1 MEEPSVVYNNGNV
14 CAYEGVVMIKLIG
27 GYILKRKNPAG
38 AEAVTRQIY
47 GTLCSIVGICLNI
60 LLFVGKFLAGV
71 LTGSVAVTADA
82 VNNLSD
88 AGSSFVTL
96 VGFRFAGKK
105 PDVDH
110 PFGHGRFEYI
120 SGFIVSMI
128 IFMMGIELIKSS
140 FEKIMSPQPVDTG
153 MTAIVILLVS
163 IVIKIYMVIYNRRI
177 GAKINS
183 SAMKA
188 TAMDS
193 LGDVMATTF
202 VLISLLVSKYTGV
215 NIDGFSGMVVALFIL
230 YAGYTAAKETINP
243 LLGKTPEPE
252 LVEAIKDIVMDHE
265 HVVGIHDMIV
275 HDYGP
280 GRIMVSLHAEVP
292 GDGDIFELHE
302 AIDHIER
309 ELNEKLGC
317 NAVIHMDPIET
328 NNEVVKE
335 VRKKVEAV
343 IAEAIE
349 HATIHDFRMVQGPN
363 STNVIFDVVVPY
375 SVKDSDEDIRKQV
388 QQLVK
393 ELNGAYFAVVT
404 VDRAYVK

>member
-1 MEEPSVVYNNGNV
+1 
-14 CAYEGVVMIKLIG
+14 MIKFLAG
-27 GYILKRKNPAG
+27 CILKKKNPAG
-38 AEAVTRQIY
+38 TEAVTRQIY
-47 GTLCSIVGICLNI
+47 GTLCSVVGICLNV
-60 LLFVGKFLAGV
+60 LLFIGKFMAGM
-71 LTGSVAVTADA
+71 LTGSVAITADA

-96 VGFRFAGKK
+96 VGFRFADKK

-120 SGFIVSMI
+120 SGFIVCMI

-140 FEKIMSPQPVDTG
+140 FDKIFNPEPIDTSAV
-153 MTAIVILLVS
+153 AIVILLAS
-163 IVIKIYMVIYNRRI
+163 ILVKVYMAFYNRRI
-177 GAKINS
+177 GEMIKS

-193 LGDVMATTF
+193 LGDVLATTF
-202 VLISLLVSKYTGV
+202 VLISLLVSKYTGWNV
-215 NIDGFSGMVVALFIL
+215 DGYSGIGVAMFIL
-230 YAGYTAAKETINP
+230 YAGFTAARETVNP

-252 LVEAIKDIVMDHE
+252 LVEAIKDIVLDHE

-328 NNEVVKE
+328 NNEVVKA
-335 VRKKVEAV
+335 VRKRVEERIVAV
-343 IAEAIE
+343 IQ
-349 HATIHDFRMVQGPN
+349 HASIHDFRMVQGPN
-363 STNVIFDVVVPY
+363 NTNVIFDVVVPY
-375 SVKDSDEDIRKQV
+375 SVKDSDEDIKKQV
-388 QQLVK
+388 QQIVR
-393 ELNGAYFAVVT
+393 ELDGTYFAVVT
-404 VDRAYVK
+404 VDRAFVQ